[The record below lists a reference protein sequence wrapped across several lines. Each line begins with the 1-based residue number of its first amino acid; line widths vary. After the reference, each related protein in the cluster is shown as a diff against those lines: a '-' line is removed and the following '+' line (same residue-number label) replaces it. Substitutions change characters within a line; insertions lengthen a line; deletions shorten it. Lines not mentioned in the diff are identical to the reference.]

1 MKSKYQKILG
11 QKVFELVVAGYNTE
25 EIGRYVCEYIK
36 ILESEEMRDLRDEAN
51 GK

>member
-1 MKSKYQKILG
+1 MNIKYKKRLG
-11 QKVFELVVAGYNTE
+11 EKVFELVASGVSTE
-25 EIGRYVCEYIK
+25 EIGRYIYEYIK

>member
-1 MKSKYQKILG
+1 MKVKYQKMLG
-11 QKVFELVVAGYNTE
+11 QKVFELVAKGVSTE
-25 EIGRYVCEYIK
+25 EIGRYIYEYSK